1 MAIDNKLFDNL
12 TRVAGGAASILSAM
26 GKQLGDGLKD
36 RMEDRFGSSPFSGP
50 FPASA
55 ANDDMDR
62 LQGVVT
68 KLRLEQEEL
77 KARVAELEALLG
89 VKKAAP
95 KAKTATKKPVAK
107 KVAAKKTAAKKPATK
122 KSAKKRS

>member
-1 MAIDNKLFDNL
+1 MAIDNKLFDDL

-89 VKKAAP
+89 VKKRHQRP
-95 KAKTATKKPVAK
+95 RLLLKNRSQKK
-107 KVAAKKTAAKKPATK
+107 
-122 KSAKKRS
+122 